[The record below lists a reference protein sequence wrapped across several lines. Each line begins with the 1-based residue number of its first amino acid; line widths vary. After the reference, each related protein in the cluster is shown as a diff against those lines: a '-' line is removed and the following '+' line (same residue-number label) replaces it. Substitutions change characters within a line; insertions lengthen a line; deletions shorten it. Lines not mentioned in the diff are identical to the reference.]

1 MIATAQFN
9 FSDTNIDSMIE
20 FQSCIHLIFCM
31 FSTAQPH
38 QLDNPWSLMDDVQA
52 ECSHTVHGAEAVMGT
67 TFCTGVQCSKGNP
80 CMVHAHSI
88 ASNCLDIVG
97 FNCLIQSKNLQSYV
111 GEKNPWVKLIYMA
124 TAQQLS
130 AQSNLRAVL
139 HPCNS

>member
-9 FSDTNIDSMIE
+9 FSDTNIDSVIE
-20 FQSCIHLIFCM
+20 FQSCIPLIFCM

-52 ECSHTVHGAEAVMGT
+52 ECSHAVHGAEAVMGA
-67 TFCTGVQCSKGNP
+67 TFSTGVQCSKGNP

-97 FNCLIQSKNLQSYV
+97 FNCLIQSKSLQSYV
-111 GEKNPWVKLIYMA
+111 G
-124 TAQQLS
+124 
-130 AQSNLRAVL
+130 
-139 HPCNS
+139 